1 MKDLVDQIL
10 QNPDDD
16 TARLVYADW
25 LDEHGDGPRAELI
38 RVQVQRARL
47 PVWEREQVPLQLR
60 ESALL
65 AKHGTKWKA
74 ELPSIEGVAWG
85 EFRRG
90 FVATAE
96 FVNFAGLSGNAS
108 ACWAA
113 TPLEG
118 ASVLWPR
125 AKDQVDRLAPIAG
138 LRELTIDGTIWG
150 SLEAAHVATAPVL
163 STLRTL
169 NVPKGNLTGECFR
182 FLLASPHF
190 AQLTALR
197 APLNAIGRS
206 AVSALTEAPSLKSL
220 AELDLSETG
229 SYGRS
234 QRHGRYHEDPVMESA
249 DIAALT
255 RWSGMARLRSLTLS
269 GNNIGKRGLRA
280 LLRSKNTT
288 GLKSLTLRAN
298 GLTDQDMKEFNEA
311 RAELQLDALDLGE
324 NVLGDVG
331 ASDLALAP
339 CLSQLKVLNLDR
351 CEMHLS
357 AAKWLTSSP
366 IIESLRRLNVN
377 SNSFGAEGI
386 YRLLNKKP
394 PHLHTLQIADN
405 DLEHEGGCH
414 LAESAGSANL
424 LDVDLAH
431 NRLSDQ
437 TARELARSR
446 RLRDLRVLR
455 LGGNQIS
462 KTAADALRASPLGKQ
477 LAVLE
482 L

>member
-1 MKDLVDQIL
+1 M
-10 QNPDDD
+10 
-16 TARLVYADW
+16 
-25 LDEHGDGPRAELI
+25 
-38 RVQVQRARL
+38 
-47 PVWEREQVPLQLR
+47 
-60 ESALL
+60 
-65 AKHGTKWKA
+65 
-74 ELPSIEGVAWG
+74 
-85 EFRRG
+85 
-90 FVATAE
+90 
-96 FVNFAGLSGNAS
+96 
-108 ACWAA
+108 
-113 TPLEG
+113 
-118 ASVLWPR
+118 
-125 AKDQVDRLAPIAG
+125 
-138 LRELTIDGTIWG
+138 
-150 SLEAAHVATAPVL
+150 
-163 STLRTL
+163 
-169 NVPKGNLTGECFR
+169 
-182 FLLASPHF
+182 
-190 AQLTALR
+190 
-197 APLNAIGRS
+197 
-206 AVSALTEAPSLKSL
+206 
-220 AELDLSETG
+220 
-229 SYGRS
+229 
-234 QRHGRYHEDPVMESA
+234 
-249 DIAALT
+249 
-255 RWSGMARLRSLTLS
+255 
-269 GNNIGKRGLRA
+269 
-280 LLRSKNTT
+280 
-288 GLKSLTLRAN
+288 
-298 GLTDQDMKEFNEA
+298 
-311 RAELQLDALDLGE
+311 
-324 NVLGDVG
+324 LGDVG